1 MKKTFLFSALA
12 LLAMSA
18 TILFASCG
26 SDDDTP
32 GGGNG
37 NNNGNPKTY
46 NLFYVIAVS
55 KNYQQY
61 STFTAN
67 VYNAYSGKEVSINVD
82 EWGGSYGNIY
92 GQQPIIDNFVD
103 TYLNTGLV
111 DLSKYK
117 ICYYLVGNIKKGD
130 RIEASY
136 KWTLNQEKFNSINS
150 VSMPVAVPTSTY
162 MVLDENYALVAAKN
176 ARWSASSIAKDRIPD
191 YIQKYSTGQYSETF
205 DF

>member
-1 MKKTFLFSALA
+1 MKKTFLFTVLA

-32 GGGNG
+32 GDD
-37 NNNGNPKTY
+37 PKTY

-92 GQQPIIDNFVD
+92 GQHPRIDKCVD
-103 TYLNTGLV
+103 TYLNTV
-111 DLSKYK
+111 SIIDLSKYK

-130 RIEASY
+130 KIEASY
-136 KWTLNQEKFNSINS
+136 QWTLDQAKFNNLNS
-150 VSMPVAVPTSTY
+150 SDMPIAVPTSTY
-162 MVLDENYALVAAKN
+162 MVLDENYALVDSKYTS
-176 ARWSASSIAKDRIPD
+176 WSTLDIATSKIPE
-191 YIQKYSTGQYSETF
+191 YIQRHSAGHYSETF